1 MATNERAIKIIV
13 LLCSNSFLLYID
25 LAYCIVIFNEARNR
39 ITYSMLLSQTL
50 INAGQSATHKWT
62 FCCIV
67 IYLGDCVWCNYNV
80 YWCIWRLTLH
90 FELYVCSLF
99 VCTGSCDKHVKIINA
114 PNLVTV
120 SFYTFKIDVQTIVYI
135 IWFDDNVYNHDL
147 TSYEN

>member
-1 MATNERAIKIIV
+1 MYCSAPTHFCYILILHIV
-13 LLCSNSFLLYID
+13 LLSLMKLEIGSHTVWCW
-25 LAYCIVIFNEARNR
+25 VR
-39 ITYSMLLSQTL
+39 QL

-147 TSYEN
+147 TSYVWELNYFPTP